1 MAGRIEETKQ
11 RYQRFDEGDVQG
23 ALENWADDVV
33 WEGSNS
39 TELPGGG
46 VHEGK
51 EKVTQVLGQAVGAWD
66 DFKFTPDEFFEEGDT
81 VVVLG
86 HNEVRKGDKSA
97 KTPVVHIFRW
107 QGDEVKRFQVLI
119 DTYQAAELLGM
130 V

>member
-11 RYQRFDEGDVQG
+11 RYQQFDQGDVQA

-46 VHEGK
+46 VHQGK
-51 EKVTQVLGQAVGAWD
+51 EKVTQVLGEAVGAWD
-66 DFKFTPDEFFEEGDT
+66 EFKLTPDEYFEEGDT
-81 VVVLG
+81 VVVLA
-86 HNEVRKGDKSA
+86 HTDVRKGDKSA
-97 KTPVVHIFRW
+97 KSPVVHIFRW
-107 QGDEVKRFQVLI
+107 EGDQVKRFQVLGN
-119 DTYQAAELLGM
+119 TYQLAELLGK